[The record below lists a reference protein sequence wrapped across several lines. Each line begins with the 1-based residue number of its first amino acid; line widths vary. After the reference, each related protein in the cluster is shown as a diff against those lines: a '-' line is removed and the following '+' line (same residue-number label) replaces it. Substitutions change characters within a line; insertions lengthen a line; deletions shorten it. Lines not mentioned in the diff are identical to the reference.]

1 MKLLAMKSFV
11 AAVSASL
18 IAAVVP
24 AFAGPLAPPATGG
37 SLYQAV
43 SDFDGPYSELPP
55 PPPAAI
61 PAPPPRYGY
70 GPGPDYGYRD
80 YGYRDDRYVP
90 ERSYRPEPYRPDY
103 PSDYGYAPAFVP
115 MHEVYAIL
123 RDNGFSPLG
132 APRQRGNVY
141 VIAALDRRG
150 DDGKVVIDAHSGR
163 IIRFVPAP
171 QWGDDYEQMRY
182 EQAPRSGIDHLPP
195 PVVIKA
201 EPNLAAPSPASPAA
215 PRVASR
221 AVPVPAPKTVAPV
234 TRPAAPLQ
242 QSAAVQT
249 KPVESRPAA
258 TQPAPQT
265 TAAVAQ
271 PQPAVTQKPAPQIL
285 PTEQMPP
292 VQGLE

>member
-11 AAVSASL
+11 GAVSASL
-18 IAAVVP
+18 IAAVAP
-24 AFAGPLAPPATGG
+24 AFAGPPTPSAAGG

-43 SDFDGPYSELPP
+43 SDFDGPYSESPP
-55 PPPAAI
+55 P
-61 PAPPPRYGY
+61 PPPRYGY

-80 YGYRDDRYVP
+80 NGYRDDRYVP

-103 PSDYGYAPAFVP
+103 PSDYGYAPAFLP

-132 APRQRGNVY
+132 APRQRGAVY
-141 VIAALDRRG
+141 VIAAFDRRG
-150 DDGKVVIDAHSGR
+150 DDGKVVIDARSGR
-163 IIRFVPAP
+163 IIRFVPAA

-182 EQAPRSGIDHLPP
+182 EQAPRSGIDNLPP

-201 EPNLAAPSPASPAA
+201 EPNLPSPSPASPVA
-215 PRVASR
+215 PHMASR
-221 AVPVPAPKTVAPV
+221 AAPVPAPKTVVPTARPV
-234 TRPAAPLQ
+234 APLQ
-242 QSAAVQT
+242 QSAAVQA

-258 TQPAPQT
+258 ALPAPQ
-265 TAAVAQ
+265 ASASIPQ
-271 PQPAVTQKPAPQIL
+271 DQPAVAQKPAPQIL